1 MSFNIPVSQQAD
13 LSQVNVE
20 IVKGISNK
28 SGQEKPWRA
37 IKIVIGDWEN
47 LIFPRTKFEFDY
59 ICSILKI
66 SE

>member
-1 MSFNIPVSQQAD
+1 MNITVNKQAD

-20 IVKGISNK
+20 IVKGVSTK
-28 SGQEKPWRA
+28 SGSEKAWRA

-59 ICSILKI
+59 ICRILNI

>member
-1 MSFNIPVSQQAD
+1 MSIPVSQSAD
-13 LSQVNVE
+13 LSQVQFE
-20 IVKGISNK
+20 IVKGVSTK
-28 SGQEKPWRA
+28 SGSEKPWRA
-37 IKIVIGDWEN
+37 IKIIIGDWEN